1 MSDTSL
7 DQVLSQR
14 LDARRDIVNVD
25 IPTVKLVIFELG
37 EQRFAFHSSHIR
49 EILAQTEV
57 FFLPGCPS
65 SLEGVINVR
74 GDIESVMRPHA
85 MLQVADSTVGRS
97 SSILLGEGSGMRSG
111 IRVDRVVDVTDVPQS
126 SIQPPGAT
134 QPEHLRTLV
143 LGVLQFQAQA
153 VTVLDLDQL
162 FSSYARGLG

>member
-1 MSDTSL
+1 MNDTNL

-14 LDARRDIVNVD
+14 LDASRDIVNVD

-37 EQRFAFHSSHIR
+37 EQRFAFHGSHIR
-49 EILAQTEV
+49 EILAQAEV

-85 MLQVADSTVGRS
+85 MLQVADNAVGRS

-126 SIQPPGAT
+126 SIQPPGAML
-134 QPEHLRTLV
+134 PEHLRALV
-143 LGVLQFQAQA
+143 LGVLHFQAQA

-162 FSSYARGLG
+162 FVSYARGLG